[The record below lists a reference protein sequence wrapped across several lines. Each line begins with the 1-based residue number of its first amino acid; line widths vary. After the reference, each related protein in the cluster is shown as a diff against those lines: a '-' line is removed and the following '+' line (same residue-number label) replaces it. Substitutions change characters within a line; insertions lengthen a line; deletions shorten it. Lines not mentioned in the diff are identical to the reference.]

1 MFLIRSKDCYI
12 ICFHSQVDFVIG
24 SFLPWSVEE
33 QAKGFTGWS
42 YDTFSQNIGPH
53 YKDQTFWTVFSV
65 FFPAVTGI
73 TAGANMSGD
82 LEDPAMAIPKVII
95 ISMIP
100 SPFYCLLF
108 YFREPS
114 LPS

>member
-95 ISMIP
+95 ISMM
-100 SPFYCLLF
+100 Y
-108 YFREPS
+108 
-114 LPS
+114 